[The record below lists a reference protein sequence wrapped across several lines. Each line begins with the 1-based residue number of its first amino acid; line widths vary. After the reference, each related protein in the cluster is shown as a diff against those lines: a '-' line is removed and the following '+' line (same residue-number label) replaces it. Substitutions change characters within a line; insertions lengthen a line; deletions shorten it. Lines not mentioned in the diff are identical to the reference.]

1 MKFEKV
7 LVAGARIIFAV
18 VASWALISIVV
29 VLFNLP
35 ERPIVEVITVTLL
48 VIVML
53 IILHR
58 YQDKHSMGEA
68 SRVRVDG

>member
-18 VASWALISIVV
+18 VASWALISIVA

-35 ERPIVEVITVTLL
+35 ERPIVGVITVTLL

-58 YQDKHSMGEA
+58 YQDKTQWER
-68 SRVRVDG
+68 RVE